1 VPFPTGRLLPNPR
14 RNSSRL
20 SATLSYRWVDREKSS
35 APQARRSPASQLT
48 CRYSV
53 ACLRR
58 AGFSPFRSTS
68 CNIAFSKVRS
78 ATKLF
83 NRRFSSSN
91 GLELETFVEADRLQY
106 GTDPEPFSFRRW
118 SRAYVH
124 IRRRIFMVREARK
137 LRETIAPVSAPADRA
152 PPASSADQTSGDLAA
167 FLDEPAFARPPDG
180 YEVTRAL
187 LSATRDE
194 CRRIGA
200 RFLVLLIPPRELV
213 TEAPNPTSE
222 MAVYSARSYRAI
234 RDVCRLEKLPYLDTL
249 GELAFR
255 HRDGEALFFAR
266 DPHMT
271 PQGHVA
277 LAEMVARKISEDK
290 LMPDPVGPKE

>member
-1 VPFPTGRLLPNPR
+1 
-14 RNSSRL
+14 
-20 SATLSYRWVDREKSS
+20 
-35 APQARRSPASQLT
+35 
-48 CRYSV
+48 
-53 ACLRR
+53 
-58 AGFSPFRSTS
+58 
-68 CNIAFSKVRS
+68 
-78 ATKLF
+78 
-83 NRRFSSSN
+83 
-91 GLELETFVEADRLQY
+91 
-106 GTDPEPFSFRRW
+106 
-118 SRAYVH
+118 
-124 IRRRIFMVREARK
+124 MVREARK

-290 LMPDPVGPKE
+290 LMPDPVGPKELRPLHCPHGEHMPEHARAAPPASRSRVAFSGLEPRARPERWREGGGGDGGDAELTGDGCSLIATPDEPDRLSY